1 MGKVWLGDD
10 MLPRS
15 AARNE
20 RAVCPLEFELGSSLE
35 ALLVIAP
42 RPPKVGDSRGSKDKF
57 CSKFSK
63 SKYILAEGGPA
74 PQENSPQENERTRA
88 IVSDPLHQLGSAR
101 GRRLVVGQ
109 CHATCKCAVGSC
121 TSAILPRAP
130 PEKVFQGNFQPKDIP
145 SDTDYPPPARAVG

>member
-1 MGKVWLGDD
+1 M
-10 MLPRS
+10 
-15 AARNE
+15 
-20 RAVCPLEFELGSSLE
+20 

-57 CSKFSK
+57 WRNSLSH
-63 SKYILAEGGPA
+63 KYILAEGAALDGFLLA
-74 PQENSPQENERTRA
+74 PQENFPQENERTRA
-88 IVSDPLHQLGSAR
+88 IVSDHPTPAWAAR

-109 CHATCKCAVGSC
+109 CHATCKCAVGSR